1 MKKSLYLSTA
11 IAAVSALA
19 LSTSS
24 ASAGSK
30 MKIAL
35 GGFLTSYVGYAEQ
48 DGSFE
53 STNKNPARVGY
64 DSINIVTDSEVYFK
78 GSTKLDNGINV
89 SVVMQLET
97 DPSGGNGSIDESYAK
112 FTGGFGDIRIGST
125 KAAGSVLK
133 HNAPNSG
140 LLSFNGGDVEN
151 FIIQPAGSSLSS
163 SQGTNIGGSDAMKLV
178 YITPK
183 MNGLRVGASYVPSTT
198 STDAMPATGG
208 TDGTE
213 TQIYD
218 LVVSYENKLGTMELE
233 ADLNM
238 WREQGTAANSI
249 DGRRFGVNIGFGAI
263 TIGGSVLNED
273 AVDSGQSILATN
285 PDVEAMDVGISYQ
298 MSPSTS
304 ASLTFMNAKKDNASG
319 TAGEDSVTKMGLG
332 LEHSL
337 GSGVDFV
344 ASIAQVEWEDETTD
358 DANNNDGWL
367 AVAGISVGF

>member
-1 MKKSLYLSTA
+1 MKKSLYISTA
-11 IAAVSALA
+11 LAAAGILA
-19 LSTSS
+19 FGATD
-24 ASAGSK
+24 ANAK
-30 MKIAL
+30 KIKIGL
-35 GGFLTSYVGYAEQ
+35 GGFITSYIGYAEQ

-53 STNKNPARVGY
+53 STAQNPARVGY
-64 DSINIVTDSEVYFK
+64 DSVNIVTDSEVYFK

-89 SVVMQLET
+89 SVVIQLET
-97 DPSGGNGSIDESYAK
+97 DPSGDNGAIDESYAK

-140 LLSFNGGDVEN
+140 LLSFNGGGVEN
-151 FIIQPAGSSLSS
+151 FIIQPAGSPLAS

-183 MNGLRVGASYVPSTT
+183 MNGLRVGASYVPSTNNADT
-198 STDAMPATGG
+198 MPATGG

-218 LVVSYENKLGTMELE
+218 LMVSYEQKLGDANVE
-233 ADLNM
+233 ADIGM

-319 TAGEDSVTKMGLG
+319 TAGEDSVTKLGLG

-337 GSGVDFV
+337 GSGIDFV
-344 ASIAQVEWEDETTD
+344 ATIAQVDWEDETTD

-367 AVAGISVGF
+367 AVAGINVGF

>member
-11 IAAVSALA
+11 LAAASVLAFGSADA
-19 LSTSS
+19 N
-24 ASAGSK
+24 AK
-30 MKIAL
+30 KIKIGL
-35 GGFLTSYVGYAEQ
+35 GGFLTSYIGYAEQ

-53 STNKNPARVGY
+53 STADATTRVGY
-64 DSINIVTDSEVYFK
+64 DSINIITDTEVYFK
-78 GSTKLDNGINV
+78 GGTKLDNGVGVNV
-89 SVVMQLET
+89 VIQLEG
-97 DPSGGNGSIDESYAK
+97 DAVSGGAVDETYVK
-112 FTGGFGDIRIGST
+112 LTGGFGDVRLGAT

-151 FIIQPAGSSLSS
+151 WIVQPAGSSLSS
-163 SQGTNIGGSDAMKLV
+163 SQGTNIGGSDALKMV

-183 MNGLRVGASYVPSTT
+183 INGFRIGATYVPSTT
-198 STDAMPATGG
+198 TADTMPATGG

-213 TQIYD
+213 TQVYD
-218 LVVSYENKLGTMELE
+218 IMASYEQKLGGANLE
-233 ADLNM
+233 ADVGM

-263 TIGGSVLNED
+263 TIGGSILNED

-285 PDVEAMDVGISYQ
+285 PDVEAMDIGISYE
-298 MSPSTS
+298 MSSSTS
-304 ASLTFMNAKKDNASG
+304 ASLTFMNAQKDNASG
-319 TAGEDSVTKMGLG
+319 TAGEDSVTKLGLG
-332 LEHSL
+332 LEHSM

-344 ASIAQVEWEDETTD
+344 ATIAQVDWEDETTD

>member
-1 MKKSLYLSTA
+1 MKKSLYISTA
-11 IAAVSALA
+11 LAAAGVLAFSATDA
-19 LSTSS
+19 N
-24 ASAGSK
+24 AK
-30 MKIAL
+30 KIKIGL
-35 GGFLTSYVGYAEQ
+35 GGFITSYIGYAEQ

-53 STNKNPARVGY
+53 STAQNPARVGY
-64 DSINIVTDSEVYFK
+64 DSVNIVTDSEVYFK

-89 SVVMQLET
+89 SVVIQLET
-97 DPSGGNGSIDESYAK
+97 NPSDDNGAIDESYTK

-151 FIIQPAGSSLSS
+151 FIIQPAGSSLAS

-183 MNGLRVGASYVPSTT
+183 INGFRIGASYVPSTT
-198 STDAMPATGG
+198 NADTMPATGG

-218 LVVSYENKLGTMELE
+218 VMASYEQKLGGTNIE
-233 ADLNM
+233 ADIGM

-249 DGRRFGVNIGFGAI
+249 DGKRFGVNIGFGAI

-319 TAGEDSVTKMGLG
+319 TAGEDSVTKLGLG
-332 LEHSL
+332 LEHNL
-337 GSGVDFV
+337 GSGIDFV
-344 ASIAQVEWEDETTD
+344 ATIAQVDWEDETTD

-367 AVAGISVGF
+367 AVAGINIGF

>member
-1 MKKSLYLSTA
+1 MKKSLYISTA
-11 IAAVSALA
+11 LAAAGILA
-19 LSTSS
+19 FGTTD
-24 ASAGSK
+24 ANAK
-30 MKIAL
+30 KIKIGL
-35 GGFLTSYVGYAEQ
+35 GGFITSYIGYAEQ

-53 STNKNPARVGY
+53 STAQNPARVGY
-64 DSINIVTDSEVYFK
+64 DSVNIVTDSEVYFK

-89 SVVMQLET
+89 SVVIQLET
-97 DPSGGNGSIDESYAK
+97 DPSGDNGAIDESYTK

-151 FIIQPAGSSLSS
+151 FIIQPAGSSLAS

-183 MNGLRVGASYVPSTT
+183 MNGLRVGASYVPSTNNADT
-198 STDAMPATGG
+198 MPATGG

-218 LVVSYENKLGTMELE
+218 LMVSYEQKLGDANVE
-233 ADLNM
+233 ADIGM

-249 DGRRFGVNIGFGAI
+249 DGRRFGINIGFGAI

-319 TAGEDSVTKMGLG
+319 TAGEDSVTKLGLG

-337 GSGVDFV
+337 GSGIDFV
-344 ASIAQVEWEDETTD
+344 ATIAQVDWEDETTD

-367 AVAGISVGF
+367 AVAGINVGF

>member
-1 MKKSLYLSTA
+1 
-11 IAAVSALA
+11 
-19 LSTSS
+19 
-24 ASAGSK
+24 
-30 MKIAL
+30 
-35 GGFLTSYVGYAEQ
+35 
-48 DGSFE
+48 
-53 STNKNPARVGY
+53 
-64 DSINIVTDSEVYFK
+64 
-78 GSTKLDNGINV
+78 
-89 SVVMQLET
+89 MQLET

-249 DGRRFGVNIGFGAI
+249 DGKRFGVNIGFGAI

-304 ASLTFMNAKKDNASG
+304 ALLTFRNAKKDNASG
-319 TAGEDSVTKMGLG
+319 TAGEDSVTKVGLG

>member
-1 MKKSLYLSTA
+1 MKKSLYISTA
-11 IAAVSALA
+11 LAAAGILA
-19 LSTSS
+19 FGTTD
-24 ASAGSK
+24 ANAK
-30 MKIAL
+30 KIKIGL
-35 GGFLTSYVGYAEQ
+35 GGFITSYIGYAEQ

-53 STNKNPARVGY
+53 STAQNPARVGY
-64 DSINIVTDSEVYFK
+64 DSVNIVTDSEVYFK

-89 SVVMQLET
+89 SVVIQLET
-97 DPSGGNGSIDESYAK
+97 DPSGDNGAIDESYTK

-151 FIIQPAGSSLSS
+151 FIIQPAGSSLAS

-183 MNGLRVGASYVPSTT
+183 MNGLRVGASYVPSTNNADT
-198 STDAMPATGG
+198 MPATGG

-218 LVVSYENKLGTMELE
+218 LMVSYEQKLGDANVE
-233 ADLNM
+233 ADIGM
-238 WREQGTAANSI
+238 WREQGTADNSI
-249 DGRRFGVNIGFGAI
+249 DGRRFGINIGFGAI

-367 AVAGISVGF
+367 AVAGINVGF

>member
-19 LSTSS
+19 FSTSS
-24 ASAGSK
+24 VSAGSK

-97 DPSGGNGSIDESYAK
+97 DPSGDNGSIDESYAK